1 MERCTMLIRFEAAE
15 LVESISELVLVVELD
30 ASDVEGLVLIIKNGN
45 HLDIQRGT
53 RVIQLV
59 SEDGSRRT

>member
-1 MERCTMLIRFEAAE
+1 MLIRFEAAK